1 MFDKLAPWELEEKF
15 KDLPIVTQDDI
26 GQAFAT
32 FLATQGYMAER
43 RDNFRELKSKYEAIS
58 DKLAELESTVRCFTE
73 DREIKIPISK
83 ELCSREEYEDTVEH
97 LEELRRF
104 IDDVKPCLDW
114 VNKNLTDY
122 DVDVDKLD
130 ETHEE

>member
-43 RDNFRELKSKYEAIS
+43 RDNFLELKSKYEDIS
-58 DKLAELESTVRCFTE
+58 DKLAELESTVRYFTE

-97 LEELRRF
+97 LEELQRF

-114 VNKNLTDY
+114 VKQNLTDY
-122 DVDVDKLD
+122 DVDVYKLD
-130 ETHEE
+130 DTHEA